1 MFNFHSH
8 SIASERT
15 VSNFMAKKKKIKLK
29 SKPKKSKALVF
40 FAAAFF
46 ILLVG
51 GILAL
56 YAGYKYY
63 TRDLPDFT
71 VITGYKPRLKS
82 EVYSADGTLIA
93 EFAAERRKIIRYENI
108 PTHVRNAFI
117 AIEDH
122 RFFEHEGVDI
132 KSIMAA
138 MLENIQEGD
147 WVRGASTITQQVI
160 KNIILTPERTVTR
173 KIKEAILA
181 HRIENNLSKEEILFL
196 YLNHIYLG
204 DGTYG
209 VEEASQ
215 NYFGKSAKDINI
227 AEAAL
232 LAGLPKKPEY
242 FSPRKHLNRAL
253 ERQKTVLSKMSG
265 GGFITEDE
273 RLEAERTE
281 IEIKP
286 KLRVNSKLAP
296 YFAEHVRRYLEKTV
310 GTEEFIN
317 GGYTVFTTLDVDL
330 NLEAQWAVKR
340 GLLDLESRRGRKVVV
355 KNLSSDAQIKKY
367 IDSEKIDD
375 IKAGEE
381 YRAVITSIKKNGA
394 PGDKESV
401 LYTAEIALGDKKGEL
416 RYAVSPTLGKPV
428 PGLNSPYTET
438 YAPADGYTGLS
449 LVTKNLNKG
458 DVIKVKAI
466 ESSEGEYDYVLNY
479 EPETQA
485 ALVAMDTGGNIRALV
500 GGFDYRTSQ
509 FNRTVQAVRQP
520 GSAFKPVVYSA
531 AIDKGYTETSVLYD
545 MPVVIKD
552 WAPQNYDGN
561 YLGAIVLRSAL
572 AKSRNLATVRLMLDI
587 DPKYVVSYAK
597 NFGFETKFNPYPS
610 LALGGA
616 DVKVMEM
623 VKAYNVFA
631 NEGKLVEPV
640 FILRIYD
647 RNGRIIEDNTGG
659 QFVSKEESL
668 KADREAKRL
677 SIIRALA
684 EKKGRDSDNVGSDS
698 EYLEE
703 DELSD
708 SEGFA
713 SDPSEYKF
721 FNPAEFL
728 ELVRSGS
735 VDFLSGGEE
744 KQTLSPETAYIMSD
758 LLQAVIKEGTGR
770 RAARLTSKAPLG
782 GKTGTTNEYTDAW
795 FVGFSP
801 RITTAVWVGRDD
813 HKTIG
818 KKEAGSRAA
827 LPIWIDFMEDA
838 LEKYPGGEFKRP
850 SRIKTVSTPY
860 GNLPYSIDS
869 LRENVLDSLRDRV
882 MIDSGEFGSDPGYV
896 PSDYGLPKNET
907 ETEIDFLL
915 RR

>member
-1 MFNFHSH
+1 MFNFHPRS
-8 SIASERT
+8 SASERAA
-15 VSNFMAKKKKIKLK
+15 SNLMAKKKKVKFK
-29 SKPKKSKALVF
+29 SKPKKSKLLMFLVTT
-40 FAAAFF
+40 FF

-56 YAGYKYY
+56 YAGYQYY

-71 VITGYKPRLKS
+71 VVTGYKPRLKS
-82 EVYSADGTLIA
+82 EVYSADGTLIG

-108 PTHVRNAFI
+108 PPHVRNAFI
-117 AIEDH
+117 AVEDR
-122 RFFEHEGVDI
+122 RFFEHEGVDV
-132 KSIMAA
+132 KSIIAA

-160 KNIILTPERTVTR
+160 KNIILTPERTISR

-181 HRIENNLSKEEILFL
+181 YRIENNLSKEEILFL
-196 YLNHIYLG
+196 YLNHIYLA

-209 VEEASQ
+209 VEVASR

-242 FSPRKHLNRAL
+242 YSPRNHLVRAL
-253 ERQKTVLSKMSG
+253 ERQKTVLRRMSE

-273 RLEAERTE
+273 RLDAESFE

-286 KLRVNSKLAP
+286 RLRVNSKLAP
-296 YFAEHVRRYLEKTV
+296 YFVEHVRRYLEKTV
-310 GTEEFIN
+310 GTKEFLN

-355 KNLSSDAQIKKY
+355 KNLSNDTQIKKY
-367 IDSEKIDD
+367 LGAQNLGVIQ
-375 IKAGEE
+375 AGDNYE
-381 YRAVITSIKKNGA
+381 AVVTSIEKNKNSE
-394 PGDKESV
+394 DKESP
-401 LYTAEIALGDKKGEL
+401 LYTAAIALGDNTGEL
-416 RYAVSPTLGKPV
+416 RYAVSPNLGDPV
-428 PGLNSPYTET
+428 PGLSSPYTEKF
-438 YAPADGYTGLS
+438 APADGYRGLS
-449 LVTKNLNKG
+449 LVTKNLKKG

-466 ESSEGEYDYVLNY
+466 ESSDGEYEYVLNY
-479 EPETQA
+479 SPETQA

-500 GGFDYRTSQ
+500 GGYDYRYSQ
-509 FNRTVQAVRQP
+509 FNRTTQAIRQP

-552 WAPQNYDGN
+552 WAPQNYDGK
-561 YLGAIVLRSAL
+561 YEGAIVLRTAL

-597 NFGFETKFNPYPS
+597 NFGFETEFNPYPS

-668 KADREAKRL
+668 KANREAQRQN
-677 SIIRALA
+677 IIRALA
-684 EKKGRDSDNVGSDS
+684 KEKGRDADALTSKS
-698 EYLEE
+698 EFLEE
-703 DELSD
+703 NELSD
-708 SEGFA
+708 TDGFT
-713 SDPSEYKF
+713 SDSSEYKF

-770 RAARLTSKAPLG
+770 RAARLTSLAPLG

-838 LEKYPGGEFKRP
+838 LEKYPGGKFKRP
-850 SRIKTVSTPY
+850 LRIKTVSTPY
-860 GNLPYSIDS
+860 GNVPYSIDS

-882 MIDSGEFGSDPGYV
+882 MIDGGEFGNESIYV